1 MNSLD
6 HENRLNN
13 RERTVLK
20 VVVVGAGTMGA
31 GIAYSAAAAGHDIQL
46 VEQNQK
52 FLDQGI
58 ARIED
63 YLTKGVTRGT
73 ITKDQAN
80 LIRGRVHGTIDY
92 SKACANAELAVEAVY
107 EDESVKSQVFGAL
120 DKSCPKSAILASNT
134 SSISIS
140 KLARGTTRPEKVV
153 GLHFFN
159 PVPSMKLVEVIQGQK
174 TSPETLKRAEDF
186 AQTMGKTIVHSADRT
201 GFIVNRSLMLF
212 INESARLLDEN
223 VATPADIDKA
233 FVLGANH
240 PMGPLQLA
248 DFIGLDI
255 VVDVL
260 KVLEKEYG
268 ERFTPSPTL
277 QRLVSEKKLGRKT
290 KRGFYDY

>member
-92 SKACANAELAVEAVY
+92 SKACANAELAVEAGHQ
-107 EDESVKSQVFGAL
+107 D
-120 DKSCPKSAILASNT
+120 
-134 SSISIS
+134 
-140 KLARGTTRPEKVV
+140 
-153 GLHFFN
+153 
-159 PVPSMKLVEVIQGQK
+159 
-174 TSPETLKRAEDF
+174 
-186 AQTMGKTIVHSADRT
+186 
-201 GFIVNRSLMLF
+201 
-212 INESARLLDEN
+212 
-223 VATPADIDKA
+223 
-233 FVLGANH
+233 
-240 PMGPLQLA
+240 
-248 DFIGLDI
+248 
-255 VVDVL
+255 
-260 KVLEKEYG
+260 G
-268 ERFTPSPTL
+268 ERKN
-277 QRLVSEKKLGRKT
+277 QELGR
-290 KRGFYDY
+290 

>member
-6 HENRLNN
+6 HENRFNN

-46 VEQNQK
+46 VEQNQR

-92 SKACANAELAVEAVY
+92 SKACADAELAVEAVY
-107 EDESVKSQVFGAL
+107 EDEKVKSQVFGAL
-120 DKSCPKSAILASNT
+120 DKSCPKAAILASNT

-140 KLARGTTRPEKVV
+140 KLAHGTTRPEKVQSSSIHEA
-153 GLHFFN
+153 GGGHT
-159 PVPSMKLVEVIQGQK
+159 G
-174 TSPETLKRAEDF
+174 AED
-186 AQTMGKTIVHSADRT
+186 
-201 GFIVNRSLMLF
+201 
-212 INESARLLDEN
+212 
-223 VATPADIDKA
+223 VA
-233 FVLGANH
+233 
-240 PMGPLQLA
+240 
-248 DFIGLDI
+248 
-255 VVDVL
+255 
-260 KVLEKEYG
+260 
-268 ERFTPSPTL
+268 
-277 QRLVSEKKLGRKT
+277 
-290 KRGFYDY
+290 

>member
-1 MNSLD
+1 MN
-6 HENRLNN
+6 
-13 RERTVLK
+13 

-31 GIAYSAAAAGHDIQL
+31 GIAYSAAIAGHEIRL

-58 ARIED
+58 ARIDD
-63 YLTKGVTRGT
+63 YLSKGLNRGT
-73 ITKDQAN
+73 ITKDEASR
-80 LIRGRVHGTIDY
+80 IRGKINGTLDY
-92 SKACANAELAVEAVY
+92 SKACENADVAVEAVY
-107 EDESVKSQVFGAL
+107 EDENVKAKVFQAL
-120 DKSCPKSAILASNT
+120 DRACPKSAILASNT

-140 KLARGTTRPEKVV
+140 KLAQGTKRPEKVV

-159 PVPSMKLVEVIQGQK
+159 PVPAMKLVEVIRGNE
-174 TSPETLKRAEDF
+174 TSPETLKRAEAF

-212 INESARLLDEN
+212 INESARLLDEK
-223 VATPADIDKA
+223 VATPDDIDKA
-233 FVLGANH
+233 FILGANH

-255 VVDVL
+255 VVDTL
-260 KVLEKEYG
+260 KVLEKDYG
-268 ERFTPSPTL
+268 GKYTPAPIL
-277 QRLVSEKKLGRKT
+277 QKLVSEQKLGRKT